1 MAIRTREEI
10 LESIR
15 NIVGDSTDDNT
26 LQVLEDVTDTF
37 TDFENKTANQ
47 TDWEAKYKK
56 TMRVGEK
63 NMLSVFTL
71 VTQASPP
78 KTMNQLLTNQTT
90 NPHVLKSYLQQSK
103 GE

>member
-1 MAIRTREEI
+1 MAVRTREEI

-47 TDWEAKYKK
+47 TDWEARYKENDEDWRKKYAERFY
-56 TMRVGEK
+56 TGDP
-63 NMLSVFTL
+63 SV
-71 VTQASPP
+71 PP
-78 KTMNQLLTNQTT
+78 KNNDTVIDESDDKPTRFEELFTT
-90 NPHVLKSYLQQSK
+90 
-103 GE
+103 E

>member
-15 NIVGDSTDDNT
+15 NIVDDRTDDNT

-47 TDWEAKYKK
+47 TDWKAKYEENDESWRKK
-56 TMRVGEK
+56 YAERFYSGDSRV
-63 NMLSVFTL
+63 
-71 VTQASPP
+71 PP
-78 KTMNQLLTNQTT
+78 KNDDAVIEETDDKPTRFEELFKT
-90 NPHVLKSYLQQSK
+90 
-103 GE
+103 E

>member
-15 NIVGDSTDDNT
+15 NIVGDRTDDNT

-47 TDWEAKYKK
+47 TDWEAKYKENDEGWRK
-56 TMRVGEK
+56 KYAERFYTGDP
-63 NMLSVFTL
+63 SV
-71 VTQASPP
+71 PP
-78 KTMNQLLTNQTT
+78 KINEPDIDEPDDKPTRFEELFTT
-90 NPHVLKSYLQQSK
+90 
-103 GE
+103 E

>member
-15 NIVGDSTDDNT
+15 NIVGNSTDDNT

-47 TDWEAKYKK
+47 TDWEAKYKENDEGWRK
-56 TMRVGEK
+56 KYAERFYTGDT
-63 NMLSVFTL
+63 SV
-71 VTQASPP
+71 PP
-78 KTMNQLLTNQTT
+78 KINEPDIDEPDNKPTRFEELFKT
-90 NPHVLKSYLQQSK
+90 
-103 GE
+103 E

>member
-1 MAIRTREEI
+1 MAIKTIDEL

-47 TDWEAKYKK
+47 TDWEAKYKENDEGWRK
-56 TMRVGEK
+56 KYAERFYTVDPT
-63 NMLSVFTL
+63 V
-71 VTQASPP
+71 PP
-78 KTMNQLLTNQTT
+78 KINEPVIDEPDDKPTRFEDLFTT
-90 NPHVLKSYLQQSK
+90 
-103 GE
+103 E

>member
-15 NIVGDSTDDNT
+15 NIVGDRTDDNT

-47 TDWEAKYKK
+47 TDWEAKYKENDEGWRK
-56 TMRVGEK
+56 KYAERFYTGGT
-63 NMLSVFTL
+63 SVPHKINEPDIDEPDDKPTRFEELFT
-71 VTQASPP
+71 T
-78 KTMNQLLTNQTT
+78 
-90 NPHVLKSYLQQSK
+90 
-103 GE
+103 E

>member
-37 TDFENKTANQ
+37 TDFENKTADQ
-47 TDWEAKYKK
+47 TDWKAKYEENDEGWRKK
-56 TMRVGEK
+56 YAERFYTGDP
-63 NMLSVFTL
+63 SV
-71 VTQASPP
+71 PP
-78 KTMNQLLTNQTT
+78 KSNEPVIDEPGDKPTRFEELFTT
-90 NPHVLKSYLQQSK
+90 
-103 GE
+103 E

>member
-1 MAIRTREEI
+1 MAVRTREEI

-47 TDWEAKYKK
+47 TDWKAKYEENDEGWRKK
-56 TMRVGEK
+56 YAERFYTGDP
-63 NMLSVFTL
+63 SV
-71 VTQASPP
+71 PP
-78 KTMNQLLTNQTT
+78 KNNDTVIGESDDKPTRFEELFTT
-90 NPHVLKSYLQQSK
+90 
-103 GE
+103 E

>member
-15 NIVGDSTDDNT
+15 NIVGDRTDDNA

-47 TDWEAKYKK
+47 TDWKAKYEENDEGWRKK
-56 TMRVGEK
+56 YAERFYSGDSRT
-63 NMLSVFTL
+63 
-71 VTQASPP
+71 PP
-78 KTMNQLLTNQTT
+78 KNDDAVIEEADDKPTRFEELFKT
-90 NPHVLKSYLQQSK
+90 
-103 GE
+103 E

>member
-1 MAIRTREEI
+1 MPIRTREEI

-47 TDWEAKYKK
+47 TDWEAKYKENDEDWRK
-56 TMRVGEK
+56 KYAERFYTGDPTVPTKDIEPVIDEPDDKPTRFEE
-63 NMLSVFTL
+63 LFT
-71 VTQASPP
+71 T
-78 KTMNQLLTNQTT
+78 
-90 NPHVLKSYLQQSK
+90 
-103 GE
+103 E

>member
-37 TDFENKTANQ
+37 TDFENKTADQ
-47 TDWEAKYKK
+47 TDWEAKYKENDEGWRK
-56 TMRVGEK
+56 KYAERFYTGDPI
-63 NMLSVFTL
+63 
-71 VTQASPP
+71 APP
-78 KTMNQLLTNQTT
+78 KNDEPIIDEPVDKPTRFEELFTT
-90 NPHVLKSYLQQSK
+90 
-103 GE
+103 E

>member
-26 LQVLEDVTDTF
+26 LQVLEYVTDTF

-47 TDWEAKYKK
+47 TDWEAKYKENDEGWRK
-56 TMRVGEK
+56 KYAERFYTGDP
-63 NMLSVFTL
+63 SV
-71 VTQASPP
+71 PP
-78 KTMNQLLTNQTT
+78 KNIESVIDEPDDKPTRFEELFT
-90 NPHVLKSYLQQSK
+90 K
-103 GE
+103 E

>member
-47 TDWEAKYKK
+47 TDWEAKYKENDEGWRK
-56 TMRVGEK
+56 KYAERFYTGDP
-63 NMLSVFTL
+63 NI
-71 VTQASPP
+71 PP
-78 KTMNQLLTNQTT
+78 KINEPDIDEPDNKPTRFEELFTT
-90 NPHVLKSYLQQSK
+90 
-103 GE
+103 E

>member
-10 LESIR
+10 LKSIR

-47 TDWEAKYKK
+47 TDWEAKYKENDEGWRK
-56 TMRVGEK
+56 KYAERFYTGDPNVPAK
-63 NMLSVFTL
+63 NNESVINEPDDKPTRFEELFT
-71 VTQASPP
+71 T
-78 KTMNQLLTNQTT
+78 
-90 NPHVLKSYLQQSK
+90 
-103 GE
+103 E

>member
-15 NIVGDSTDDNT
+15 NIVGDRTDDNT

-47 TDWEAKYKK
+47 TDWEAKYKENDEGWRK
-56 TMRVGEK
+56 KYAERFYTGDP
-63 NMLSVFTL
+63 SV
-71 VTQASPP
+71 PP
-78 KTMNQLLTNQTT
+78 KINEPDIDEPDDKPTRFEELFTT
-90 NPHVLKSYLQQSK
+90 K
-103 GE
+103 

>member
-47 TDWEAKYKK
+47 TDWEAKYKENDEGWRK
-56 TMRVGEK
+56 KYAERFYTGEPT
-63 NMLSVFTL
+63 V
-71 VTQASPP
+71 PP
-78 KTMNQLLTNQTT
+78 KTDEPVIDEPDDKPTRFDELFTT
-90 NPHVLKSYLQQSK
+90 
-103 GE
+103 E

>member
-1 MAIRTREEI
+1 MAVRTREEI

-47 TDWEAKYKK
+47 TDWEAKYKENDEGWRK
-56 TMRVGEK
+56 KYAERFYAGDP
-63 NMLSVFTL
+63 SV
-71 VTQASPP
+71 PP
-78 KTMNQLLTNQTT
+78 KNNGTVIDESGDKPTRFEELFTT
-90 NPHVLKSYLQQSK
+90 
-103 GE
+103 E

>member
-47 TDWEAKYKK
+47 TDWKARYKENDEGWRKKYAERFY
-56 TMRVGEK
+56 TGDP
-63 NMLSVFTL
+63 SV
-71 VTQASPP
+71 PP
-78 KTMNQLLTNQTT
+78 KNNDTVIDESDDKPTRFEELFTT
-90 NPHVLKSYLQQSK
+90 
-103 GE
+103 E

>member
-37 TDFENKTANQ
+37 TDFENKTADQ
-47 TDWEAKYKK
+47 TDWKARYKENDEGWRKKY
-56 TMRVGEK
+56 TERFYTGDP
-63 NMLSVFTL
+63 SV
-71 VTQASPP
+71 PP
-78 KTMNQLLTNQTT
+78 KNNDTVIDESDDKPTRFEELFTT
-90 NPHVLKSYLQQSK
+90 
-103 GE
+103 E

>member
-15 NIVGDSTDDNT
+15 NIVGDRTDDNT

-47 TDWEAKYKK
+47 TDWEAKYKENDEGWRK
-56 TMRVGEK
+56 KYAERFYTGDP
-63 NMLSVFTL
+63 SV
-71 VTQASPP
+71 PP
-78 KTMNQLLTNQTT
+78 KNNEPDIDEPDGKPTRFEELFKT
-90 NPHVLKSYLQQSK
+90 
-103 GE
+103 E

>member
-26 LQVLEDVTDTF
+26 LQVLEDVTDTI

-47 TDWEAKYKK
+47 SDWEAKYKENDESWRK
-56 TMRVGEK
+56 KYAERFYTGDPSVTLK
-63 NMLSVFTL
+63 NKEPVIDEPDDKPTRFEELFT
-71 VTQASPP
+71 T
-78 KTMNQLLTNQTT
+78 
-90 NPHVLKSYLQQSK
+90 
-103 GE
+103 E

>member
-37 TDFENKTANQ
+37 TDFENKSANQ
-47 TDWEAKYKK
+47 TDWEAKYKENDEAWRK
-56 TMRVGEK
+56 KYAERFYTGDT
-63 NMLSVFTL
+63 SV
-71 VTQASPP
+71 PP
-78 KTMNQLLTNQTT
+78 KKDVADIDEPDYKPTRFEELFKT
-90 NPHVLKSYLQQSK
+90 
-103 GE
+103 E